1 LLIANRLF
9 LALLLTVTIEGGV
22 AWLFGFR
29 TGRSQLAVAS
39 INCLTNPAL
48 NLFLLIL
55 AWLGVNVR
63 LPLVL
68 LLELLVVGIE
78 WQLLVYVFGAPKGRL
93 LVLSL
98 LANAASFLAGVALF
112 WR

>member
-1 LLIANRLF
+1 MFARYL
-9 LALLLTVTIEGGV
+9 LALLLTVAIEGSV

-29 TGRSQLAVAS
+29 TGRAQLAVAS

-48 NLFLLIL
+48 NLLLVVL
-55 AWLGVNVR
+55 AWLGVAVR
-63 LPLVL
+63 LPLVV
-68 LLELLVVGIE
+68 LLELLVVAVE
-78 WQLLVYVFGAPKGRL
+78 WLLLVYVFGAPKGRL
-93 LVLSL
+93 FVLSL